1 MSDRFPTQQHYD
13 AFIEYWGKDYM
24 QAYKEVWIRYYELP
38 NNYPPNLLE
47 RARVREWNLNMW
59 CEHASAI
66 GIEDCMFDAFDEEDE
81 IRLRKMAGYWP
92 RPYRRPKSTL
102 TPNEQLELLE
112 AKLLGKGYIKK

>member
-66 GIEDCMFDAFDEEDE
+66 GIEDCMFDAFDAENEE
-81 IRLRKMAGYWP
+81 RLRKMARRWP
-92 RPYRRPKSTL
+92 KPEREPKSKYTIEEWIEVWK
-102 TPNEQLELLE
+102 N
-112 AKLLGKGYIKK
+112 KMKNKGIVHD